1 MPEIADTQFDIRPG
15 EDPYA
20 RLEIERTADDEA
32 VRKAYFQQVRRFPP
46 EQAPQEFQQIRRAYE
61 QLRTPE
67 RRKMTDL
74 FLLQPLPPQP
84 NRRMPACDLSVWTF
98 SARSS
103 NAGLLLP
110 SEWAPAPSPAGPAG
124 SPRA

>member
-1 MPEIADTQFDIRPG
+1 MPEIADTQFDICPD

-84 NRRMPACDLSVWTF
+84 NRRMPACDLSVSGADLSTLALVLT
-98 SARSS
+98 ARPL
-103 NAGLLLP
+103 AQDFLP
-110 SEWAPAPSPAGPAG
+110 FEAES
-124 SPRA
+124 

>member
-1 MPEIADTQFDIRPG
+1 MPEIADTQFDMRPG

-84 NRRMPACDLSVWTF
+84 NRRMPACDLSVSGADLSTLALVLT
-98 SARSS
+98 ARPL
-103 NAGLLLP
+103 AKDFLP
-110 SEWAPAPSPAGPAG
+110 FEAES
-124 SPRA
+124 